1 VHYEESCLVCY
12 FFCFKM
18 CIGRNDI
25 QFSSLILSKYAL
37 GGMMFS
43 LLVLT
48 TSVLGVMILSWLIV
62 I

>member
-1 VHYEESCLVCY
+1 MFSLL